1 MKKSFFTVI
10 ATFSVCVSTSFA
22 IPGFDSGAEAVSKVI
37 EAVAKGGADL
47 SESVGCGM
55 NGGIKAD
62 ELDILQK
69 VRANGDIT
77 VGEQAKLELAL
88 VSGLCVEGK
97 SKIEQD
103 IETKKIRVEE
113 GGCASIGVVGSAA
126 GC

>member
-1 MKKSFFTVI
+1 MKKRFLAVI
-10 ATFSVCVSTSFA
+10 AIFSVCVSTSFA
-22 IPGFDSGAEAVSKVI
+22 IPGFDSGAEAVGKVI

-62 ELDILQK
+62 ELVILQK
-69 VRANGDIT
+69 VKANGDIT
-77 VGEQAKLELAL
+77 VDEKAKLELAL
-88 VSGLCVEGK
+88 VSGLCVKGK
-97 SKIEQD
+97 ADIEQD
-103 IETKKIRVEE
+103 IEIRRATIKE